1 MTALNY
7 SSIAVAATL
16 GQAVEA
22 TDTVLQL
29 SDTTGWPSAPFKIL
43 IDQGR
48 SSEEVCIVVS
58 ISGVTVTVLRGQDGT
73 PAARHDVAAAVVH
86 GFSAGEFQDSSDHIA
101 ASSDVHGV
109 SGALVGAFSTQ
120 ILDHKTFQSQ
130 AGSGPPIIVQSATGQ
145 SSNIQ
150 EFRSETGSVI
160 ANVKASGRLAT
171 PGVDGSSSS
180 VFTAG
185 SAGTV
190 PLTVA
195 MFAGQTARAIKVVDS
210 SNNEVAAV
218 TPNGTIICQAVQ
230 VTGGTALG
238 TTTGASL
245 TLSGDLTAQNV
256 TAHGSLQVD
265 GNASVSGTLTATNFS
280 TSGTLNVNALTSST
294 ALVHRGSV
302 PVPIMAAGTASVVV
316 SSASFAQTAITF
328 PVGRFTSAPIVTASL
343 QDAPSLSGKYSAR
356 VTSINT
362 TGALIQVYS
371 GDASA
376 NSTSMTVGWI
386 AVQMTSGSAS
396 G

>member
-16 GQAVEA
+16 SQAVEA
-22 TDTVLQL
+22 TDTVFQI
-29 SDTTGWPSAPFKIL
+29 SDTTGWPSVPFKVL
-43 IDQGR
+43 VDQGR
-48 SSEEVCIVVS
+48 SSEEVCFVTS
-58 ISGVTVTVLRGQDGT
+58 LSGQTASVLRGQDGT
-73 PAARHDVAAAVVH
+73 PASHHDVGAAIVH

-109 SGALVGAFSTQ
+109 SGALVGALSTQ
-120 ILDHKTFQSQ
+120 ILDHKTFQSA
-130 AGSGPPIIVQSATGQ
+130 AGSGPPIIVQAQTGQ

-160 ANVKASGRLAT
+160 ANFKSNGRLAT
-171 PGVDGSSSS
+171 PGIDGSSSS

-190 PLTVA
+190 PVSVA
-195 MFAGQTARAIKVVDS
+195 MAPGQTARAIKVVDS
-210 SNNEVAAV
+210 SNNEVMAV
-218 TPNGTIICQAVQ
+218 SPNGTVICQAVQ

-238 TTTGASL
+238 TTTGSSL
-245 TLSGDLTAQNV
+245 TLSGDLTAQNA

-265 GNASVSGTLTATNFS
+265 GNASVGGTLTATNFS

-302 PVPIMAAGTASVVV
+302 PVPIMAAGTTSVVV
-316 SSASFAQTAITF
+316 SAASFAQVSISF
-328 PVGRFTSAPIVTASL
+328 PVGRFTTPPIVTASL

-356 VTSINT
+356 VTNINSS
-362 TGALIQVYS
+362 GANIQVYS